1 MKRIIFG
8 LITIAAAG
16 AVIATGATGAF
27 FGDTETSTGNTFAA
41 GAIDL
46 QVDNDSYYNRNR
58 CTYIQATTTPGF
70 YWQGSSP
77 YPISGTPCTTSF
89 ELSDLDNGLLFFNFT
104 DLKPDDEGED
114 TISLHTQNDAYACME
129 VSLTSNDDISST
141 EPELEVD
148 VPNIDDAWDGELAE
162 NLQFFWWAD
171 DGDNVYEE
179 GENSLS
185 SGVQTLFDLATATPF
200 AVALADAQNNV
211 WTPNTPGPIPANQTV
226 YIGKAWCFGDLTLD
240 PVSAGQGQNP
250 SVDPGVDCDGVSL
263 GNITQTDGVTLDVA
277 FRAVQARHNDN
288 FLCDEGTRLAN
299 ITVTKEITN
308 NNGGNNVIPD
318 FQLFID
324 NGITNTPVSSG
335 VSIQVAPGNYTVTET
350 GVSGYVASF
359 NSLADDCD
367 ANGQLTL
374 VPGDNKTCVITNDDQ
389 PALITLIKSVINN
402 SSGNAQPNQ
411 FGLRVDG
418 GLVQNNT
425 SVPVTA
431 NSSHT
436 INEDGRV
443 GYSFVSIT
451 GAGCP
456 AVLGGSITLNE
467 GESVTCTIT
476 NDDN

>member
-77 YPISGTPCTTSF
+77 YPISGTPCTTRF
-89 ELSDLDNGLLFFNFT
+89 GLSDLDNGLLFFNFT
-104 DLKPDDEGED
+104 DLKPDD
-114 TISLHTQNDAYACME
+114 
-129 VSLTSNDDISST
+129 
-141 EPELEVD
+141 
-148 VPNIDDAWDGELAE
+148 
-162 NLQFFWWAD
+162 
-171 DGDNVYEE
+171 E

-411 FGLRVDG
+411 FGLRE
-418 GLVQNNT
+418 
-425 SVPVTA
+425 
-431 NSSHT
+431 
-436 INEDGRV
+436 IGR
-443 GYSFVSIT
+443 
-451 GAGCP
+451 A
-456 AVLGGSITLNE
+456 
-467 GESVTCTIT
+467 
-476 NDDN
+476 